1 MLETIIKVYPK
12 NAPWMS
18 VKLKELIRMR
28 QITFHSSNHGPV
40 FNFYRN
46 TANRESKRC
55 KGMNYASKVQDLKGV
70 NPRRWWNE
78 IHNLCLSKKQSS
90 SLFSSLKVPA
100 SPPEIANAISD
111 ALLDSLQSYKPM
123 DCDPTVTLLP
133 LEENPDFQ
141 EVSVQ
146 RVYNNLKHLNKQK
159 APGPD
164 GLSNWVLKE
173 YVEVLAQPVC
183 DTSNTLY
190 KEQKLP
196 SVWKLADV
204 TPLPKVKRVTDPKKL
219 LRLISLTPSAL
230 SKIAEDLL
238 SQTL

>member
-1 MLETIIKVYPK
+1 MNNTMPETIIKVYPK

-78 IHNLCLSKKQSS
+78 IHNLCVSKKQSS

-100 SPPEIANAISD
+100 SRTC
-111 ALLDSLQSYKPM
+111 L
-123 DCDPTVTLLP
+123 
-133 LEENPDFQ
+133 
-141 EVSVQ
+141 
-146 RVYNNLKHLNKQK
+146 HL
-159 APGPD
+159 
-164 GLSNWVLKE
+164 
-173 YVEVLAQPVC
+173 
-183 DTSNTLY
+183 
-190 KEQKLP
+190 KLP
-196 SVWKLADV
+196 
-204 TPLPKVKRVTDPKKL
+204 
-219 LRLISLTPSAL
+219 TPSA
-230 SKIAEDLL
+230 
-238 SQTL
+238 TLFWILCSLTSPWTATLRLPYCH

>member
-1 MLETIIKVYPK
+1 M
-12 NAPWMS
+12 
-18 VKLKELIRMR
+18 
-28 QITFHSSNHGPV
+28 
-40 FNFYRN
+40 
-46 TANRESKRC
+46 
-55 KGMNYASKVQDLKGV
+55 
-70 NPRRWWNE
+70 
-78 IHNLCLSKKQSS
+78 
-90 SLFSSLKVPA
+90 

-133 LEENPDFQ
+133 LEENPDFL

-159 APGPD
+159 ASGPD
-164 GLSNWVLKE
+164 GLLNWVSKE

-204 TPLPKVKRVTDPKKL
+204 TPLPKVKRVIDPKKL
-219 LRLISLTPSAL
+219 LRSISLTPSAL

-238 SQTL
+238 SQTLWNQLWKRWSTPSSSAHRIRTFYSSYAYKYVARMARGNRRKWSSYTSPSFQLPKGFWSDRSRHPSSEVETTWYP

>member
-1 MLETIIKVYPK
+1 
-12 NAPWMS
+12 
-18 VKLKELIRMR
+18 
-28 QITFHSSNHGPV
+28 
-40 FNFYRN
+40 
-46 TANRESKRC
+46 
-55 KGMNYASKVQDLKGV
+55 MNYASKVQDLKGV

-100 SPPEIANAISD
+100 SPPEIAKAISD

-159 APGPD
+159 ARART
-164 GLSNWVLKE
+164 V
-173 YVEVLAQPVC
+173 
-183 DTSNTLY
+183 
-190 KEQKLP
+190 
-196 SVWKLADV
+196 
-204 TPLPKVKRVTDPKKL
+204 
-219 LRLISLTPSAL
+219 
-230 SKIAEDLL
+230 
-238 SQTL
+238 SQTGYQKSMLKS